1 LNKFLYEGNHKLTK
15 SMTGYGRGSGSSN
28 GYGFTVEMRSVN
40 HRYADLALRL
50 PRELYSLEDRIR
62 QIIQAD
68 VKRGRVEVSV
78 SLDETPA
85 GARSV
90 KVNQDLAAAYYQALL
105 QLSKH
110 LDLPMD
116 AGLNTLVGLP
126 DIFCIRGVV
135 LPEEVIWPSLEEA
148 LDEALSRLLQQ
159 REDEGGNLARDLRER
174 CRQIREM
181 VRAAAG
187 RSPEVKEECR
197 LRLERKFSD
206 FLSGQFEENRVL
218 MECSLLVDRM
228 GIDEELVRLESHL
241 DSFEKTLVSQGPAG
255 RKLDFIAQEMF
266 REVNTI
272 GSKAGDTQLAALVV
286 DLKSELEK
294 VREQIQNIE

>member
-1 LNKFLYEGNHKLTK
+1 LTK
-15 SMTGYGRGSGSSN
+15 SMTGYGRGSGSRN
-28 GYGFTVEMRSVN
+28 GYGFMVEMRSVN

-62 QIIQAD
+62 QILQAEI
-68 VKRGRVEVSV
+68 KRGRVEVSV
-78 SLDETPA
+78 TLEETPA
-85 GARSV
+85 GARTV
-90 KVNQDLAAAYYQALL
+90 TVNRDLAGAYHQALR
-105 QLSKH
+105 QLSEQ

-116 AGLNTLVGLP
+116 AGLSTLVSLP
-126 DIFCIRGVV
+126 DVFSMRGMV
-135 LPEEVIWPSLEEA
+135 LPEEMLWPSLEEA
-148 LDEALSRLLQQ
+148 LEEALSRLVQQ
-159 REDEGGNLARDLRER
+159 REDEGGNLARDMRDR

-181 VRAAAG
+181 VRAAAL
-187 RSPEVKEECR
+187 RSSEAKEECR
-197 LRLERKFSD
+197 LRLERKFAE

-218 MECSLLVDRM
+218 MECALLVDRM

-241 DSFEKTLVSQGPAG
+241 DSFEKTLSAEGPAG
-255 RKLDFIAQEMF
+255 RKLDFMAQEMF

-272 GSKAGDTQLAALVV
+272 GSKAGDSQLASLVV